1 MQHFGV
7 MKNVIHFVDYQ
18 LAFYGYCG
26 KNLEDAIAI
35 DNVVVDT
42 PPATTTSPSTTT
54 ALTVETMST
63 STETPASST
72 GLF

>member
-1 MQHFGV
+1 MLYVG
-7 MKNVIHFVDYQ
+7 NQ

-42 PPATTTSPSTTT
+42 PPLTTTTISSTTT
-54 ALTVETMST
+54 EPITVETMST
-63 STETPASST
+63 SSI
-72 GLF
+72 GIL